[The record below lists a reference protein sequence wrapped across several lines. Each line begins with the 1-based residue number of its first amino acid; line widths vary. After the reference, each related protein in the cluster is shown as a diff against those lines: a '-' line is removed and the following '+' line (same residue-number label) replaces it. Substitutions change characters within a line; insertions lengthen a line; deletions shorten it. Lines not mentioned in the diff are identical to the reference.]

1 MVRVE
6 YPRTPE
12 ENQALAQWVA
22 QRVHF
27 QPAQAGN
34 YCMAI
39 FEEGKGILAVAL
51 YQNYRKTDIELVF
64 AAEPDANWARRD
76 VCSEIISY
84 PFKIGCNRVTA
95 ITRKSNKKA
104 RKALMTLGFKQ
115 EGKLRRA
122 DDDGSD
128 LILYGLL
135 PNEWRLNRKER
146 KREAA

>member
-6 YPRTPE
+6 YPKTPE
-12 ENQALAQWVA
+12 ENQALAAWVA
-22 QRVHF
+22 KRVHF
-27 QPAQAGN
+27 QPAPAGN

-64 AAEPDANWARRD
+64 AAEPKSGWARRD
-76 VCSEIISY
+76 VMSEIISY
-84 PFKIGCNRVTA
+84 PFRIGCNRVTA
-95 ITRKSNKKA
+95 ITRKSNRKA
-104 RKALMTLGFKQ
+104 RKTLQTLGFKH

-128 LILYGLL
+128 LIIYGLL
-135 PNEWRLNRKER
+135 PDEWRVGHKE
-146 KREAA
+146 KEREAA